1 MKNQYNKVRTEYE
14 NCVPA
19 INLLVQEVLKWMLCQ
34 LLQLQH
40 LEKKQEFMLP
50 KIIFFF
56 MALYTWQPHRINL
69 HFFARFMLG
78 LKTHALPVYDNV
90 KVDLTRYFW
99 PPQATITQDQLQN
112 ITKTSQRRTGAV
124 WPLDYHLD

>member
-1 MKNQYNKVRTEYE
+1 
-14 NCVPA
+14 
-19 INLLVQEVLKWMLCQ
+19 
-34 LLQLQH
+34 
-40 LEKKQEFMLP
+40 
-50 KIIFFF
+50 

-99 PPQATITQDQLQN
+99 PPQATITQNQLQN

>member
-1 MKNQYNKVRTEYE
+1 
-14 NCVPA
+14 
-19 INLLVQEVLKWMLCQ
+19 MLCQ

-90 KVDLTRYFW
+90 KVHLTRYFW